1 MIETA
6 DFAPA
11 VPTIRSTSA
20 LARLIAETSEAC
32 LGSPH
37 HMAERITHALQIA
50 IDAPD
55 LLTAAQVC
63 PQPNCYARHVVHA
76 DPKGTFTI
84 VSIVW
89 GPGQFSPVHAHHTWC
104 AYGVRDGDLTET
116 LFAFDIARQQAV
128 PLSTQVRHAGYACL
142 SFSGLDQI
150 HRLGNAG
157 ERPAVSVHI
166 YGVDAARVS
175 SHVNRVIEPRQ

>member
-1 MIETA
+1 MIEAA
-6 DFAPA
+6 DCAPA
-11 VPTIRSTSA
+11 VSTIHIANARD
-20 LARLIAETSEAC
+20 RLIAETSEAC
-32 LGSPH
+32 LGSPRD
-37 HMAERITHALQIA
+37 MAERTTRALQIA
-50 IDAPD
+50 VDAPD

-63 PQPNCYARHVVHA
+63 PQPHCYARHLVHA
-76 DPKGTFTI
+76 DPKGRFTI

-104 AYGVRDGDLTET
+104 AYAVRNGDLTET
-116 LFAFDIARQQAV
+116 LFAFDIAHQQAV
-128 PLSTQVRHAGYACL
+128 PLSTQVRRAGYACL

-157 ERPAVSVHI
+157 ERSAVSVHI

-175 SHVNRVIEPRQ
+175 SHVNRVIEARQ